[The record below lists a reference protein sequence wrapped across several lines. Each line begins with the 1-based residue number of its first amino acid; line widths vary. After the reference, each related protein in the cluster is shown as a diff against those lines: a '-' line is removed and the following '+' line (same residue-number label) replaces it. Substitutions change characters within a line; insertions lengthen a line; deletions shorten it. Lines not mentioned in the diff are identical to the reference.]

1 MNDTLPA
8 IMIGGCPPGLPCF
21 FVHLRDAAVLQ
32 DHVARDVQGH
42 EVPQLLHKEAQH
54 LASQLE
60 LVVAREAVSGDVQ
73 VSGGRGGR
81 HRSGAGH
88 RLGLPHRPLLLQF
101 MVRKGLPIP
110 ATPAAGHSGKNPA
123 GTQVP

>member
-1 MNDTLPA
+1 MA
-8 IMIGGCPPGLPCF
+8 GWSPPSLPCL

-42 EVPQLLHKEAQH
+42 QVPQLLHKEAQH

-60 LVVAREAVSGDVQ
+60 LVVAGEAVSGDVQ
-73 VSGGRGGR
+73 VSGDWSGG

-88 RLGLPHRPLLLQF
+88 RLGLPQRPLLLQP
-101 MVRKGLPIP
+101 MPQLLQGILGENLLAP
-110 ATPAAGHSGKNPA
+110 
-123 GTQVP
+123 